1 MMTDSTKPGIE
12 AALRLVVAGTA
23 AETGSEFF
31 RGLVRN
37 LAQALGTLGA
47 WVTEYMPEQKRLRAL
62 AMWIEG
68 GFVEHFEYPIAGT
81 ACADVVES
89 RKLVHIPDRLLD
101 LFPRGDDLV
110 PSNTVSYLGAPLL
123 DADGNVMGHLS
134 VLDDKPMPRDA
145 RAISLFEIF
154 ATRAAAEYRRL
165 KAEAAA
171 HAREEQMSLLLET
184 ALDAIVVLD
193 GRLDIVRVN
202 PAAERLLGCTAEDLL
217 GESLKDF
224 LALESLGRVEAFAK
238 EIQNRPQ
245 GKQQL
250 WVPQD
255 FVARRWDH
263 SVFPAEATL
272 SRFQNNGEVFYTLIL
287 RNADER
293 LEAERQIQLL
303 TQETEYL
310 REAVREM
317 PSHGDLIGRSDC
329 MQAVVSAIKQVAKTD
344 TTVLITGETGT
355 GKELIARSI
364 HRASNRADKP
374 LVTVNCAAIPAN
386 LIESEF
392 FGHERGAFTGAV
404 ARREGRFALA
414 NGGTI
419 FLDEVGELPLELQP
433 KLLRVIQEGE
443 FEPLGGTRTVKVD
456 VRLLVATNR
465 DLKQMT
471 AEGKFRE
478 DLYFRVHVFPIHI
491 PPLRERGGDVE
502 HLAGEFLRRFA
513 RRLGKRIGPLNEEHC
528 NRLRSYDWPGNVR
541 ELQNVIERA
550 IILTSGPDLQLER
563 AMAGFTASPLAGSRA
578 AALIADDNIR
588 VLTARELEEFE
599 RSNIIRALETCG
611 WRISGEGGAA
621 RLLGIPPTTLSSRM
635 KALEIRRAAA

>member
-1 MMTDSTKPGIE
+1 MISDSPKPGIE

-23 AETGSEFF
+23 AETGSQFF
-31 RGLVRN
+31 RMLVSN
-37 LAQALGTLGA
+37 LAQALGTRGA
-47 WVTEYMPEQKRLRAL
+47 CVTEYQPEKRRLLAL
-62 AMWIEG
+62 AMWLNG
-68 GFVEHFEYPIAGT
+68 GFVEHYEYDISGT
-81 ACADVVES
+81 ACEKVVES
-89 RKLVHIPDRLLD
+89 RTLVHIPDRLLE
-101 LFPRGDDLV
+101 LFPRDDDLV
-110 PSNTVSYLGAPLL
+110 PPSSVSYLGAPLL
-123 DADGNVMGHLS
+123 DTDGSVMGHLS
-134 VLDDKPMPRDA
+134 VLDDKPMPRDE

-154 ATRAAAEYRRL
+154 AARAAAEHRRL
-165 KAEAAA
+165 KAEQAA
-171 HAREEQMSLLLET
+171 HAREQQMALLLES
-184 ALDAIVVLD
+184 AMDAIVVLD
-193 GRLDIVRVN
+193 GRLEIVRVN
-202 PAAERLLGCTAEDLL
+202 PAAERLLGCTSEDLL

-224 LALESLGRVEAFAK
+224 LAPESLGRVEAFAK

-255 FVARRWDH
+255 LVARRWDH

-272 SRFQNNGEVFYTLIL
+272 SRFENQREVFYTLIL

-317 PSHGDLIGRSDC
+317 PSHGDLIGRSDRLE
-329 MQAVVSAIKQVAKTD
+329 AVVGAIKQVAKTD

-355 GKELIARSI
+355 GKELVARSI
-364 HRASNRADKP
+364 HNASNRADKP

-433 KLLRVIQEGE
+433 KLLRVLQEGE
-443 FEPLGGTRTVKVD
+443 FGPLGGTRTVKVD
-456 VRLLVATNR
+456 VRVLAATNR
-465 DLKQMT
+465 DLKQMS

-478 DLYFRVHVFPIHI
+478 DLYFRLHVFPIHV
-491 PPLRERGGDVE
+491 PPLRERGADVE
-502 HLAGEFLRRFA
+502 HLAVAFVRRFV
-513 RRLGKRIGPLNEEHC
+513 RRLGKRIGPLNDQHFK
-528 NRLRSYDWPGNVR
+528 RLRSYDWPGNVR

-550 IILTSGPDLQLER
+550 IILTSGPELQLER

-578 AALIADDNIR
+578 AAPAGEDTIR
-588 VLTARELEEFE
+588 VLTARELDEFE
-599 RSNIIRALETCG
+599 RSNIMRALASCG
-611 WRISGEGGAA
+611 WRISGESGAA

-635 KALEIRRAAA
+635 KGLKIRRPAA

>member
-1 MMTDSTKPGIE
+1 MSDSTKPGIE

-23 AETGSEFF
+23 AETGTDFF

-47 WVTEYMPEQKRLRAL
+47 WVTEYLPEQRRLRAL
-62 AMWIEG
+62 AMWLKG
-68 GFVEHFEYPIAGT
+68 GFVEHYEYPIAGT
-81 ACADVVES
+81 ACAEVVES
-89 RKLVHIPDRLLD
+89 RKLVHIPDRLIE
-101 LFPRGDDLV
+101 LFPRDDDLV
-110 PSNTVSYLGAPLL
+110 PLSAVSYLGAPLL
-123 DADGNVMGHLS
+123 DTNGSVMGHLS

-154 ATRAAAEYRRL
+154 AARAAAEYRRL
-165 KAEAAA
+165 KAEQAA
-171 HAREEQMSLLLET
+171 HAREQQMALLLES
-184 ALDAIVVLD
+184 AMDAIVVLN

-224 LALESLGRVEAFAK
+224 LAPESLGRVEAFAK

-272 SRFQNNGEVFYTLIL
+272 SRFENHREVFYTLIL

-317 PSHGDLIGRSDC
+317 PNHGDLIGRSDC
-329 MQAVVSAIKQVAKTD
+329 MQAVFGAIKQVAKTD

-355 GKELIARSI
+355 GKELVARSI
-364 HRASNRADKP
+364 HSASNRADKP

-456 VRLLVATNR
+456 VRVLAATNR

-478 DLYFRVHVFPIHI
+478 DLYFRLHVFPIHI

-502 HLAGEFLRRFA
+502 HLAAAFVRRFV
-513 RRLGKRIGPLNEEHC
+513 RRLGKRIGPLNDEHFK
-528 NRLRSYDWPGNVR
+528 RLRSYDWPGNVR

-550 IILTSGPDLQLER
+550 IILTSGPELQLER
-563 AMAGFTASPLAGSRA
+563 AMAGFTTSPLAGTRA
-578 AALIADDNIR
+578 AVPAAEDPIR

-599 RSNIIRALETCG
+599 RSNILRALESCG
-611 WRISGEGGAA
+611 WRIAGESGAA

-635 KALEIRRAAA
+635 KVLEIRRPAA

>member
-1 MMTDSTKPGIE
+1 MSSDSTKPGIE
-12 AALRLVVAGTA
+12 AALRLVVADTA

-31 RGLVRN
+31 RGLVHN
-37 LAQALGTLGA
+37 LAQVLGTLGA
-47 WVTEYMPEQKRLRAL
+47 WVTEYLPDQGRLRAL
-62 AMWIEG
+62 AMWLKG
-68 GFVEHFEYPIAGT
+68 GFVEHYEYPIAGT
-81 ACADVVES
+81 ACAEVVES
-89 RKLVHIPDRLLD
+89 RKLVHIPDRLIE
-101 LFPRGDDLV
+101 LFPRDDDLV
-110 PSNTVSYLGAPLL
+110 PLNAVSYLGAPLL
-123 DADGNVMGHLS
+123 DTNGSVMGHLA
-134 VLDDKPMPRDA
+134 VLDDKLMPRDE

-154 ATRAAAEYRRL
+154 AARAAAEHRRL
-165 KAEAAA
+165 KAERAAC
-171 HAREEQMSLLLET
+171 AREEQMALLLES
-184 ALDAIVVLD
+184 AMDAIVVLN

-224 LALESLGRVEAFAK
+224 LAPESLGRVEAFAK
-238 EIQNRPQ
+238 EIQKRPR

-272 SRFQNNGEVFYTLIL
+272 SRFENQREVYYTLIL

-317 PSHGDLIGRSDC
+317 PDHGDLIGRSDC
-329 MQAVVSAIKQVAKTD
+329 MQAVFGAIKQVAKTD

-355 GKELIARSI
+355 GKELVARSI
-364 HRASNRADKP
+364 HSASRRADKP

-443 FEPLGGTRTVKVD
+443 FEPLGGSKTVKVD
-456 VRLLVATNR
+456 VRVVAATNR

-478 DLYFRVHVFPIHI
+478 DLYFRLHVFPIQI

-502 HLAGEFLRRFA
+502 HLAAAFVRRFA
-513 RRLGKRIGPLNEEHC
+513 RRLGKRIGPLNGEHFA
-528 NRLRSYDWPGNVR
+528 RLRSYDWPGNVR

-563 AMAGFTASPLAGSRA
+563 AMAGFTTSPLAATSA
-578 AALIADDNIR
+578 PVPLAEATIR

-599 RSNIIRALETCG
+599 RSNIMRALGACG
-611 WRISGEGGAA
+611 WRISGENGAA
-621 RLLGIPPTTLSSRM
+621 RLLGIPPTTLGSRM
-635 KALEIRRAAA
+635 KVLKIQRPPA